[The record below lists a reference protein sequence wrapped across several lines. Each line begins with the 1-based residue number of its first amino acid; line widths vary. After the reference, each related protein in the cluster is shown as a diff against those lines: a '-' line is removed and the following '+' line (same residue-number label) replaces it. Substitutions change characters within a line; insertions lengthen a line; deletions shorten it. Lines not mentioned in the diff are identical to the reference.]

1 VIEMEKKLLN
11 RIVVDQKIMVG
22 KPIIKGTRVPVDMI
36 VRQIAQGLKIKEI
49 LGDYPQL
56 KEDDIKAALLYCA
69 EIVEGES
76 VFPLIK

>member
-1 VIEMEKKLLN
+1 MEKKLLN